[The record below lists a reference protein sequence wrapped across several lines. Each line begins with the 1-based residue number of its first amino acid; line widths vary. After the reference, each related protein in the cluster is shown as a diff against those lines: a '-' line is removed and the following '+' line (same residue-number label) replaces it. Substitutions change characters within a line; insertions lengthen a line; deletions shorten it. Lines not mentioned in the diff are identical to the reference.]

1 MRKRKFIKKHSYGIT
16 AVLILTALMV
26 WATPSNG
33 FGGEWL
39 PLIAYIVYV
48 MCDWHE
54 RSKHVREK
62 ERICRRS

>member
-1 MRKRKFIKKHSYGIT
+1 MRKRKFFKIHAYGIT

-39 PLIAYIVYV
+39 LLIAYSVYL
-48 MCDWHE
+48 MCNWNE
-54 RSKHVREK
+54 RRKNVLLQRLP
-62 ERICRRS
+62 

>member
-1 MRKRKFIKKHSYGIT
+1 MRKRKFLRMHLFGTVATIM
-16 AVLILTALMV
+16 LTTLMV
-26 WATPSNG
+26 LATPSNG

>member
-1 MRKRKFIKKHSYGIT
+1 MRKRKFFKKHSYGIT

-39 PLIAYIVYV
+39 ILIAYSVYLA
-48 MCDWHE
+48 CDWNA
-54 RSKHVREK
+54 RTRA
-62 ERICRRS
+62 